1 MKRNSN
7 FVLRNIYG
15 KKVIVPVRVNEVGD
29 DPILMNDVAAE
40 IWSEADNADNVS
52 ELTNNILKK
61 YNVPNDSVE
70 KQAIEDF
77 VQNLIA
83 IKLIYI

>member
-15 KKVIVPVRVNEVGD
+15 KKVLVPVRVNEVGD

-52 ELTNNILKK
+52 ELINNILKK
-61 YNVPNDSVE
+61 YNLPNDSVE

>member
-15 KKVIVPVRVNEVGD
+15 KKVLVPARTNEVGD
-29 DPILMNDVAAE
+29 DPILLNDVAAE
-40 IWSEADNADNVS
+40 IWSESDNADNVS
-52 ELTNNILKK
+52 ELIDNILKK
-61 YNVPNDSVE
+61 YNLPNDSVE

-77 VQNLIA
+77 VQNLLE

>member
-15 KKVIVPVRVNEVGD
+15 KKVLVPVRANEVGD

-52 ELTNNILKK
+52 ELINNILKK
-61 YNVPNDSVE
+61 YDLPNDSVE

>member
-15 KKVIVPVRVNEVGD
+15 KKVLVPIRVNEVGD

>member
-15 KKVIVPVRVNEVGD
+15 KKVLVPVRVNEVGD

>member
-15 KKVIVPVRVNEVGD
+15 KKVLVPVRANEVGD

-40 IWSEADNADNVS
+40 IWSEADSADNVS
-52 ELTNNILKK
+52 ELINNILKK
-61 YNVPNDSVE
+61 YDLPNDSVE

>member
-15 KKVIVPVRVNEVGD
+15 KKVLVPVRANEVGD

-52 ELTNNILKK
+52 ELINNILKK
-61 YNVPNDSVE
+61 YNLPHNSVE

-77 VQNLIA
+77 VQNLIT
-83 IKLIYI
+83 IQLIYI